1 MRQRLDD
8 GSRMSG
14 DAHVRFCE
22 GCALQ
27 AHEIQLP
34 EMATLIKP
42 SQQSGTESCVMIGNN
57 HCEA

>member
-1 MRQRLDD
+1 MN
-8 GSRMSG
+8 G
-14 DAHVRFCE
+14 DVHVQFCE